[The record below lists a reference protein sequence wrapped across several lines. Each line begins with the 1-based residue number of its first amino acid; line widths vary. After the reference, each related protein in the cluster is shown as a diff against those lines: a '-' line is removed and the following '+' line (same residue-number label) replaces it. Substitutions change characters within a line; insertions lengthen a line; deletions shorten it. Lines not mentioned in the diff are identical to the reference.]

1 MTTKTT
7 ILDFWAPW
15 CGQCTM
21 LSKMID
27 QLSTELKDK
36 ATITKVNVD
45 DASGIELAKK
55 YSVTKLPTL
64 VFVKNDEEVDRIV
77 GMTAKTAILNSL
89 KKHEK
94 DNN

>member
-7 ILDFWAPW
+7 IFDFWAPW

-64 VFVKNDEEVDRIV
+64 VFVKDDEEIDRIV
-77 GMTAKTAILNSL
+77 GMTTKAAILTTLN
-89 KKHEK
+89 KHEE
-94 DNN
+94 NSN

>member
-27 QLSTELKDK
+27 QLSTELKDR

-77 GMTAKTAILNSL
+77 GMTTKASILTSL
-89 KKHEK
+89 NKHEK

>member
-15 CGQCTM
+15 CGHCTM

-27 QLSTELKDK
+27 RLSTELKDK

-45 DASGIELAKK
+45 DISGIELAKK

-64 VFVKNDEEVDRIV
+64 IFVKNDEEVDRII
-77 GMTAKTAILNSL
+77 GTTTNAAILTTLN
-89 KKHEK
+89 KHEK
-94 DNN
+94 DSN